1 MEKFID
7 LLSRFLVPLAEKL
20 SNNRY
25 LAAISN
31 GFSRLLPVVM
41 VGAIFTLLA
50 NLQIAPYQSFVSAT
64 HLKEIF
70 AFAPT
75 VTTDMLALYAVYMI
89 GDALARNLKHEDH
102 AIVCGSVS
110 LLAFLVLIPL
120 GVTGKTEAG
129 ETVTVAAALSTQYL
143 GSAGLFS
150 AIIVGLIVPTIY
162 CFFIDRN
169 ITIKMPPQ
177 VPPTISKSFGGMIP
191 GFAVAFLFGLLRLVM
206 SFTSYGDVNTF
217 IYTLLKT
224 PLAHLGASPVTF
236 IVLIVMCS
244 LLWFFGLHGGLV
256 VMPFLTMLYL
266 PLSLENLDALSNGAQ
281 MTNIIVKSM
290 WPTAASLGGAGGTIG
305 LCLYLAFFAKAER
318 YKVLGRL
325 ALPAG
330 LCGINEPITFGLPVV
345 LNPIVLI
352 PLVVTPV
359 ITFLITYIC
368 LLTGIIPFFN
378 GTEIPLGTPVI
389 LSAIVANGWQFA
401 VLQVILLMLQFVIW
415 FPFAKIL
422 DREAL
427 KDEAAQANVA
437 DGAAN

>member
-1 MEKFID
+1 MEKFIE

-25 LAAISN
+25 LHAISN

-41 VGAIFTLLA
+41 IGAIFTLLA
-50 NLQIAPYQSFVSAT
+50 NLQIAPYQSFVTAT

-75 VTTDMLALYAVYMI
+75 VTTDMLAVYAVFMI

-102 AIVCGSVS
+102 AVICGSLS
-110 LLAFLVLIPL
+110 LLAFLILIPL
-120 GVTGKTEAG
+120 GVTGTTEGG
-129 ETVTVAAALSTQYL
+129 ESVTVAAALSTSYL

-150 AIIVGLIVPTIY
+150 AIIVALIVPTIY
-162 CFFIDRN
+162 ALFIDNN
-169 ITIKMPPQ
+169 ITIKVPSQ
-177 VPPTISKSFGGMIP
+177 VPSTISKSFGGMIP
-191 GFAVAFLFGLLRLVM
+191 GFAIAFIFGLVRFGVSM
-206 SFTSYGDVNTF
+206 TSFGDVNTL
-217 IYTLLKT
+217 IYTVLKT
-224 PLAHLGASPVTF
+224 PLAHLGASPITF
-236 IVLIVMCS
+236 IVLILMCS

-266 PLSLENLDALSNGAQ
+266 PLSLENLDALAKGTE
-281 MTNIIVKSM
+281 MTNIIVKCM

-305 LCLYLAFFAKAER
+305 LCIFLAFFAKAER

-352 PLVVTPV
+352 PLIVTPIV
-359 ITFLITYIC
+359 TFLVTYAC
-368 LLTGIIPFFN
+368 MALGVIPLFN
-378 GTEIPLGTPVI
+378 GTEIPLGTPII
-389 LSAIVANGWQFA
+389 LSALISNGWRFA
-401 VLQVILLMLQFVIW
+401 ILQVILIVIQFAIW

-427 KDEAAQANVA
+427 KEEAERAEAESA
-437 DGAAN
+437 IA